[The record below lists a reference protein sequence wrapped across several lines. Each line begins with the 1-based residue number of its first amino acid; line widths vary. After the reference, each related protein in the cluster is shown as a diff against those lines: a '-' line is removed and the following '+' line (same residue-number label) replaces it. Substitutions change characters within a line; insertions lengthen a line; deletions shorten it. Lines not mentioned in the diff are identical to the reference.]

1 MNKIEQLINEY
12 ASITGRP
19 VATIS
24 VSEYLEIKRYSEAA
38 TSVNIVPSDVPVA
51 SRPAASR
58 AEAVQEP
65 SVPETHSKPAKEA
78 SVTDIKTHSAS
89 EEKQERA
96 VKLEPVEKKP
106 KKSSAFAMMRSISG

>member
-24 VSEYLEIKRYSEAA
+24 VSEYLEIKRYSETAVYA
-38 TSVNIVPSDVPVA
+38 NTVVEDVVTESCTAIHEPENVH
-51 SRPAASR
+51 
-58 AEAVQEP
+58 EP
-65 SVPETHSKPAKEA
+65 SKPVTHPKPVREA
-78 SVTDIKTHSAS
+78 SVTEIRPHPVS

-106 KKSSAFAMMRSISG
+106 KKSSAFDMMRSISG